1 MIKIITTTNN
11 IDNAV
16 ITQYLGLVSSNIVVG
31 TNFFSD
37 FAASIKDIIG
47 GQSSSYQRNL
57 DEMYEKAIS
66 AIQQKALDLKADAI
80 VGVKLDV
87 SEISGNGKSMF
98 MVTAVGTAVKFESLA
113 EC

>member
-1 MIKIITTTNN
+1 MIDIISTTSS

-16 ITQYLGLVSSNIVVG
+16 ITEYLGLVTSNIVVG

-47 GQSSSYQRNL
+47 GQGSSYQRNL
-57 DEMYEKAIS
+57 DEMNQKAIS
-66 AIQQKALDLKADAI
+66 AIEQKALDLGANAI

-98 MVTAVGTAVKFESLA
+98 MVTAVGTAVKFESKS
-113 EC
+113 